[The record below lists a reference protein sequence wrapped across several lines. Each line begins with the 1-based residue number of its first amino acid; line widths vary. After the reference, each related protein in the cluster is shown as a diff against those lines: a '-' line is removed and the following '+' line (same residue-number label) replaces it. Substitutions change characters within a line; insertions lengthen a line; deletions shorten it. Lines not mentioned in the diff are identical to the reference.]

1 MKEEINAATR
11 YLDIWLSNPG
21 LLVTNQTITVIFS
34 MLAAVA
40 WLTSATGR
48 RLFHKRPWLGASPL
62 IKDPIERANYQAHWN
77 RLAALFAAIAAIA
90 QALATLP
97 QIGVLAKNLP

>member
-1 MKEEINAATR
+1 MLP
-11 YLDIWLSNPG
+11 LDTWLSSPG
-21 LLVTNQTITVIFS
+21 VLMTNQTATVIFS
-34 MLAAVA
+34 MFAGIA

-48 RLFHKRPWLGASPL
+48 RLFHKWPWFGTAPL
-62 IKDPIERANYQAHWN
+62 IEDPIERANYQAHWN
-77 RLAALFAAIAAIA
+77 TLAALFAAIAAIA